1 MPEVLTW
8 DDLNRATLARQG
20 LVDRWSL
27 SPEAAVHR
35 LGILQ
40 AQEPAGVWL
49 SLAAR
54 LASFDPVTVDAAF
67 AEGRIVRGTLIR
79 ITLGVCAGEDFP
91 AFHRAMDSSLRA
103 SRVNDRRFAETGLSG
118 ERLEALLPELLDYAC
133 EPRSSEEIRGF
144 LALSLGVDHPR
155 VWWALK
161 TFAPFVQVPDADPWL
176 FGSGRQFQTGPGL
189 TKTRSPEEGVEGL
202 LLRYLRAFGPATAQD
217 FGRFTML
224 RSPLVTGALA
234 RLEGQLVRRVGPDGP
249 LWDVPEAALPPGTT
263 EVPVRLLPLWDQT
276 LLAYTNTSRMFEPG
290 VRERVA
296 QVNGDLLPPVLVQ
309 GRVAGVWRPLE
320 GRVEVS
326 AFRTFDAPTWDQ
338 IAVEAEGLKPLL
350 SRDPEVYRRYGH
362 WWTKG
367 LGATEVRHF

>member
-79 ITLGVCAGEDFP
+79 ITLGVCAREDFP
-91 AFHRAMDSSLRA
+91 AFHRAMDSTLRA
-103 SRVNDRRFAETGLSG
+103 ARVNDRRFIETGLGG
-118 ERLEALLPELLDYAC
+118 ERLEAVLPGLLEYTQQ
-133 EPRSSEEIRGF
+133 PRTAEEIQEF
-144 LALSLGVDHPR
+144 LGGVLGVDHPR

-161 TFAPFVQVPDADPWL
+161 TFAPLVQVPDSDPWL
-176 FGSGRQFQTGPGL
+176 FGSGRQFRTGPDL
-189 TKTRSPEEGVEGL
+189 TAAPSPEAAVEAL
-202 LLRYLRAFGPATAQD
+202 LLRYLAAFGPASPQD

-224 RSPLVTGALA
+224 RSPLVTRALA
-234 RLEGQLVRRVGPDGP
+234 ALEGQLVRRAGPDGP
-249 LWDVPEAALPPGTT
+249 LWDIPEAALPPGTS

-276 LLAYTNTSRMFEPG
+276 LLAYTNPSRMFEPG

-296 QVNGDLLPPVLVQ
+296 QVNGDLLPPVLVR
-309 GRVAGVWRPLE
+309 GRVAGVWRPLD
-320 GRVEVS
+320 GGIEVS
-326 AFRTFDAPTWDQ
+326 AFRAFEASTWDQ
-338 IAVEAEGLKPLL
+338 IVVEAEALKPLL
-350 SRDPEVYRRYGH
+350 SRDPGVYGRYGH

-367 LGATEVRHF
+367 LGATEVRLI